1 MTNSTMHVDSPGFIA
16 QDEIDDLFGQ
26 ANPNPTRAGCPSQE
40 ELSVLARRGRPI
52 DDPAYDHLA
61 DCSPCYRYVREL
73 QQTSQRRAIT
83 WSKRARWLA
92 AVAALLMLVVGSAW
106 RYVGTRGTSRQ
117 SAPTMPPQVA
127 VATLPVELD
136 IRRFRVFRS
145 AQEQTEPAPLV
156 LPRGSLRLTLLL
168 PVGSEPGAYDVQ
180 LLDGTSHPVASASG
194 QAAIRNFITELEAP
208 IDLRLVSPGLY
219 QLALRRPGEDWHVF
233 PATVK

>member
-1 MTNSTMHVDSPGFIA
+1 CRIRYAPPITLYRVNCY
-16 QDEIDDLFGQ
+16 GQ

-61 DCSPCYRYVREL
+61 ECSPCYGHVREL
-73 QQTSQRRAIT
+73 QQISQRRAID
-83 WSKRARWLA
+83 WSKKARWLA
-92 AVAALLMLVVGSAW
+92 AAAALLMLVVGSAW
-106 RYVGTRGTSRQ
+106 LYVGTRGTSRQ
-117 SAPTMPPQVA
+117 SAETMPPQVA

-145 AQEQTEPAPLV
+145 PQEQNEPAPLV

-180 LLDGTSHPVASASG
+180 LLDGASRPVASASG
-194 QAAIRNFITELEAP
+194 QAAIRNFITELEAT
-208 IDLRLVSPGLY
+208 IDLRLVSPGSY